1 MDEDILYYALEQLT
15 ATTQL
20 NLQVHPMLHSAHQE
34 NYDGQLKLTINSL
47 EEFFFFD
54 VKKRLSLSNL
64 PYLDKYMN
72 RKNNALLIGDYI
84 SKPLRKSLKEKQ
96 ISYLDTSGNTF
107 ITNHNGLLIYAETNT
122 STPAL
127 APKTGNAFSKTGLKV
142 IFQLLIDENI
152 LHQPYRNIAA
162 YAHVS
167 LDSVSR
173 ILKELKRE
181 GYVIQINNKQLK
193 LQHKERLIQEWVPL
207 FNRIL
212 RPKLKQQSFR
222 SKDFNRLKKHAHKAN
237 IWIGGEL
244 AGELL
249 SNYLIAE
256 RATFYTNLSFIKAAK
271 QLQLIPST
279 KSVDSV
285 TLIEK
290 FWQSECTTPTVPS
303 ILVYADLLNNPTP
316 RNLETAQIIYNSYV
330 KNTL

>member
-1 MDEDILYYALEQLT
+1 MDEDILHYALEQLT
-15 ATTQL
+15 ATTEL
-20 NLQVHPMLHSAHQE
+20 GLQVQAMPDSATDKG
-34 NYDGQLKLTINSL
+34 YDGQLKLTIDTL
-47 EEFFFFD
+47 EAYFFFN

-64 PYLDKYMN
+64 PYLDKYTN
-72 RKNNALLIGDYI
+72 GQNNVLLIGDYI
-84 SKPLRKSLKEKQ
+84 SKPLRKNLKEKQ

-107 ITNHNGLLIYAETNT
+107 ITNHNGLLIYTETNA

-142 IFQLLIDENI
+142 IFQLLIDDSI
-152 LHQPYRNIAA
+152 LNQPYRKIAD
-162 YAHVS
+162 YAQVS
-167 LDSVSR
+167 PDSVSR

-181 GYVIQINNKQLK
+181 GYVIQINAKKLK

-207 FNRIL
+207 FNRML
-212 RPKLKQQSFR
+212 RPKLKQQAFR
-222 SKDFNRLKKHAHKAN
+222 SQDFNQLRKYAHEAN
-237 IWIGGEL
+237 IGIGGEL

-256 RATFYTNLSFIKAAK
+256 RAIFYTDLPFVKAAK
-271 QLQLIPST
+271 QLKLMPST

-285 TLIEK
+285 TLIKK
-290 FWQSECTTPTVPS
+290 FWQSDSNTPTVPP